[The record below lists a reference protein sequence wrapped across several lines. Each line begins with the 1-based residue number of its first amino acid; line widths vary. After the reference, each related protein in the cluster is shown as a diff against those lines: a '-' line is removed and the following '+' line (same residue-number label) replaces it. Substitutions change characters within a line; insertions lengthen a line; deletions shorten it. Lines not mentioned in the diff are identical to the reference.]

1 VNPQGLGITGS
12 VTFVIVAVS
21 VGRVVWI
28 LAGVLVMVVLWRT
41 GMGMLRALSRPP
53 LPPPEPGELRKVN
66 VRFRCDVCGVELKLT
81 LAPDDDPP
89 PPKHCLEEMA
99 VVAPLYD

>member
-1 VNPQGLGITGS
+1 MAG
-12 VTFVIVAVS
+12 VIVAVS

-28 LAGVLVMVVLWRT
+28 LGGVLIMVLVWRT